1 MHLKRFGIFAAM
13 IAAAVP
19 ALAASGAVNFTI
31 ADRELAMPVPAGYCL
46 PEGKAA
52 EIAAMTA
59 RTDKDNK
66 TLATFVDCKGQGTTA
81 AMSNYVLV
89 KSPNSAAEF
98 TMDKA
103 EALDLLAA
111 AGTSPDAP
119 KFDEDMANEVADDA
133 EEAFG
138 QRVELTGNVGYAG
151 RDADC
156 VYLAG
161 RLALKSDPN
170 GKSLWLGA
178 CMTVAGG
185 KVLTVY
191 RYDARSTAKVADLKA
206 HAKKVAL
213 SIHP

>member
-1 MHLKRFGIFAAM
+1 MS
-13 IAAAVP
+13 AAAVP

-46 PEGKAA
+46 PEGIAA
-52 EIAAMTA
+52 EIADMTA

-66 TLATFVDCKGQGTTA
+66 TLASFVDCKGQGTQA
-81 AMSNYVLV
+81 AMVNYVLV

-98 TMDKA
+98 TMDKT
-103 EALDLLAA
+103 EALDMLTE

-119 KFDEDMANEVADDA
+119 KFDEAMASEMADNS

-138 QRVELTGNVGYAG
+138 KRIELTGNVGYAG

-161 RLALKSDPN
+161 RLALKSDPG

-178 CMTVAGG
+178 CMTVVGG

-191 RYDARSTAKVADLKA
+191 RYDARSTAKIADLKA
-206 HAKKVAL
+206 HAKMVAL